1 MRRLPILLAAALL
14 VPHLAHAGRGGGAN
28 QLLQVISPAV
38 RGSAPAHPFVNVIV
52 SLGSAKGVDPD
63 PSTFRARL
71 GRVDVTPLF
80 RQITSNGKVVRL
92 HGEIAPALL
101 RVGRG
106 RSNRLR
112 FEVLS
117 APRRRGRLRDID
129 QFRFRA
135 VDAPNQA
142 PTAHANPE
150 SDVILPGIPV
160 AFDASASTD
169 PESDF
174 LEYLWDFGNGA
185 TSTDARAVYS
195 FPPTDGDVTVRL
207 TVSDGQS
214 TAVVEQTLLEV
225 PPLDPGR
232 TPGAMRC
239 ESDTALEFGAVPPG
253 TTATRTFTVRNTD
266 PTETSQLRVRLGVAG
281 AGYTLDRATLDLGPN
296 ESAPVTVAFTA
307 TGSGHRPGQLS
318 LVGSA
323 TNQKVVHMLTHAYA
337 GAGEGNGP
345 LPTVEPVFYNTLGR
359 GTAGILPNGKRFLAD
374 NTAHACQVAAGGLGI
389 GDFCL
394 DDADCGGGNTCPATG
409 VCARGERGGQPC
421 SALGDCPGS
430 FCTAAFPFDPADMC
444 GDGQGG
450 LYIMSDEGAYTDPN
464 QERETLLMVSLLRL
478 QFDASG
484 QRIGAEI
491 IARTTESTTQIA
503 CDGTPA
509 EAGGRLYV
517 PEYHNVIS
525 PGDCFRDAREAL
537 VAFRK
542 SSGDASV
549 VMPRIDT
556 IENLNDCD
564 DVDTVTDLQA
574 ARDGSAVFASLP
586 GADID
591 TGGIYRIRPTT
602 LRILQDFD
610 DIFQVHPDGS
620 VIVAT
625 ASDEGTNG
633 ILRVYKISPEQAQLG
648 AARLQALPPCATFA
662 VPNNRTPERPRV
674 TLLTYYAAGRASTSS
689 ADGTILVNF
698 STAAGPALSPNLRV
712 QGTVAI
718 ASPAG
723 SSTCS
728 IVGLVNLETLD
739 QLTF

>member
-1 MRRLPILLAAALL
+1 MRRLLPLLVAALL
-14 VPHLAHAGRGGGAN
+14 APQPALAARGAGGAN

-38 RGSAPAHPFVNVIV
+38 RGTAAAHPFVNVVV
-52 SLGSAKGVDPD
+52 SLGSAKGLEADPA
-63 PSTFRARL
+63 TFRARL

-80 RQITSNGKVVRL
+80 RQITAGGKVVRL
-92 HGEIAPALL
+92 HGEIGPALL

-112 FEVLS
+112 LEVTS
-117 APRRRGRLRDID
+117 TPRRRGRLRDID

-135 VDAPNQA
+135 VDTANQP
-142 PTAHANPE
+142 PTAHANP
-150 SDVILPGIPV
+150 DTNVILPGIPV
-160 AFDASASTD
+160 TFDATASTD
-169 PESDF
+169 PESDL
-174 LEYLWDFGNGA
+174 LEYHWDFGNGA
-185 TSTDARAVYS
+185 TSSGARAVYT
-195 FPPTDGDVTVRL
+195 FPPTGGDVTVRL
-207 TVSDGQS
+207 TVSDGQA
-214 TAVVEQTLLEV
+214 TAVAAETLLEC

-232 TPGAMRC
+232 TSGALRC
-239 ESDTALEFGAVPPG
+239 EADGALEFGAVPSG
-253 TTATRTFTVRNTD
+253 TTATRSFTVRNTD
-266 PTETSQLRVRLGVAG
+266 SAETSQLRVRLGVAG
-281 AGYTLDRATLDLGPN
+281 DGFVVDPDTLDLGPG
-296 ESAPVTVAFTA
+296 ESAPVTLSFTPGA
-307 TGSGHRPGQLS
+307 SGHQTADLS
-318 LVGSA
+318 LVACA
-323 TNQKVVHMLTHAYA
+323 TNQSVVNLMGHAYA
-337 GAGEGNGP
+337 GAGEGTGP
-345 LPTVEPVFYNTLGR
+345 LPAAEPVFFNSIGR
-359 GTAGILPNGKRFLAD
+359 GTVGILPSGLRFFAD
-374 NTAHACQVAAGGLGI
+374 NTAHACQVPAGGLGL

-394 DDADCGGGNTCPATG
+394 ADADCGGGTCPATG
-409 VCARGERGGQPC
+409 TCARGERAGQPC
-421 SALGDCPGS
+421 STIGECPGS
-430 FCTAAFPFDPADMC
+430 FCTGAFPFDPADMC

-450 LYIMSDEGAYTDPN
+450 LYIMSDEGAFTDPN
-464 QERETLLMVSLLRL
+464 QERETLFMVSILRL

-484 QRIGAEI
+484 QRTAAQI

-517 PEYHNVIS
+517 PEYHNILS
-525 PGDCFRDAREAL
+525 AGDCFRDARESL
-537 VAFRK
+537 VAIRK

-556 IENLNDCD
+556 IEGLNDCD
-564 DVDTVTDLQA
+564 DIDTVTDLEA

-591 TGGIYRIRPTT
+591 TGGIYRIRPTA

-625 ASDEGTNG
+625 ATDEGTHG

-648 AARLQALPPCATFA
+648 AARLQALTPCATFA
-662 VPNNRTPERPRV
+662 VPNNRTPDRPRA
-674 TLLTYYAAGRASTSS
+674 TLLTYYAAGRAAPGS

-698 STAAGPALSPNLRV
+698 STAAGTALSPNLRI

-718 ASPAG
+718 SSPAG
-723 SSTCS
+723 VGACS
-728 IVGLVNLETLD
+728 VLGLVNLETLD